1 MLYYPITQEVAR
13 YELAERLATA
23 ERRNRL
29 FRTPLGGSARRTGGV
44 VIPMPT
50 SPSRSNGQSAHVA

>member
-13 YELAERLATA
+13 YALAERLATA

-29 FRTPLGGSARRTGGV
+29 FRTPLGGFARRTGAV
-44 VIPMPT
+44 IIPMPT
-50 SPSRSNGQSAHVA
+50 IPSRSNGQSAHVA